1 MVVPVLL
8 RPAEPDDATRLALV
22 HHTVWRATYAD
33 LVPDSFW
40 QTATLEERTSS
51 WKSWLGPQ
59 ASPGRIRIIVAERDD
74 AVAGFGIG
82 GPSREVGSH
91 TPARD
96 IELYSLYVLPEHH
109 GTGTGQA
116 LLDVVV
122 PPGPAQVWVAEE
134 NPRARHFSARNGFE
148 PDGPRHADA
157 RFGGIVE
164 IRLVR

>member
-1 MVVPVLL
+1 MLL
-8 RPAEPDDATRLALV
+8 RSAEPDDATRLALV

-51 WKSWLGPQ
+51 WKRRLGPE
-59 ASPGRIRIIVAERDD
+59 APPGRSRIIVAEVDD
-74 AVAGFGIG
+74 AVVGFGIG
-82 GPSREVGSH
+82 GPSREVGGH
-91 TPARD
+91 APVRD
-96 IELYSLYVLPEHH
+96 VELYALYVLPEHH

-134 NPRARHFSARNGFE
+134 NPRARRFYARNGFE
-148 PDGPRHADA
+148 PDGPRHADT